1 MFVVCF
7 IIFFWLKLMQL
18 FRDSFIYTD
27 KTIAAGMLV

>member
-1 MFVVCF
+1 MFYY
-7 IIFFWLKLMQL
+7 FFWLKLMQL